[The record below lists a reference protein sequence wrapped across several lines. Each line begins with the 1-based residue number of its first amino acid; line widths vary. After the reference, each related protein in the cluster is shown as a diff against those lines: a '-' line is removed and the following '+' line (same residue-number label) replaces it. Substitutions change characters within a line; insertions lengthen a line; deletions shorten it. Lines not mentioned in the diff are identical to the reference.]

1 MYSLAFGAIVLA
13 DGANLD
19 TAVSTT
25 RAAPGLADVSERG
38 LAVTPQHH
46 SCTRWNDRVCPR
58 RDMPR

>member
-1 MYSLAFGAIVLA
+1 
-13 DGANLD
+13 
-19 TAVSTT
+19 VSTT